1 MKQKEYGSEMKTD
14 AMPVFY
20 WTAFPCLVPS
30 SLSLC
35 CPRGETGLGVVN
47 GESWF
52 ALSLLRMKEV
62 AKKKK

>member
-14 AMPVFY
+14 AR
-20 WTAFPCLVPS
+20 TAFPCLVPS